1 MFFRSLLRL
10 IKMSITTN
18 DLLSTSNNKLS
29 GIEQKYFQEKEIN
42 NIISL
47 FIIKR
52 NFIFFKKTTINL

>member
-1 MFFRSLLRL
+1 
-10 IKMSITTN
+10 MSITTN
-18 DLLSTSNNKLS
+18 DLLYTSNNKLS